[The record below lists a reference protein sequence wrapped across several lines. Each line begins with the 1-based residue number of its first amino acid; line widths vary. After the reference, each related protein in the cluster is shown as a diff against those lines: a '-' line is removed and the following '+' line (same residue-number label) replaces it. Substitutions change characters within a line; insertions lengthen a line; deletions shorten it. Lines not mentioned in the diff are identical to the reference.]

1 MSSTTSAFDRVAL
14 HAWVDARLDHVEATP
29 IPAEMQ
35 ALASGEKLG
44 ADEVQALWL
53 AAGLASQIGM
63 VLAMDPGTFVPGFPA
78 DAEASEAADAE
89 GVEPE
94 GADAPDA

>member
-1 MSSTTSAFDRVAL
+1 VL
-14 HAWVDARLDHVEATP
+14 
-29 IPAEMQ
+29 
-35 ALASGEKLG
+35 
-44 ADEVQALWL
+44 ALWL

-63 VLAMDPGTFVPGFPA
+63 VLAMDPGTFVHGFPA
-78 DAEASEAADAE
+78 DAEASDDDNAE